1 MSSRPKRLAAAWAAV
16 PSTYRGWAVG
26 PARLGDAPQI
36 AGLERQVFPEPL
48 SLRQVLA
55 ALVRSDA
62 CYLVVR
68 DGRRIVAY
76 FGFQACG
83 AYAHV
88 LANVTHPDYRRKGLA
103 RFVLTAAEPLARA
116 LGCRAFL
123 GEVRVS
129 NAAQQKVLEEIGWKT
144 VASLPRFFGNGE
156 DALVVMHPL

>member
-1 MSSRPKRLAAAWAAV
+1 MLTRPKPLAAAWAAV
-16 PSTYRGWAVG
+16 PSTYRGWRVG
-26 PARLGDAPQI
+26 PAHLADARQI
-36 AGLERQVFPEPL
+36 AALERRVFLEPL
-48 SLRQVLA
+48 PLHQVLA
-55 ALVRSDA
+55 ALLRPDA

-68 DGRRIVAY
+68 DGRRIAAY

-88 LANVTHPDYRRKGLA
+88 LANVTDPDYRRKGLA

-129 NAAQQKVLEEIGWKT
+129 NTAQQKVLQQIGWKT
-144 VASLPRFFGNGE
+144 VATLPRFFGNGE
-156 DALVVMHPL
+156 DALVVFHLL